1 MLSRLSLLAPR
12 AVLRSASMSAR
23 NVMVRMPM
31 RFPAMRVQIGLLTF
45 FAAEHLFKAEARCM
59 DAVDDDDDG
68 GDDGEDDGEDGEPLC
83 MDEVDDEEDGE
94 DDGEDAPLEEVRPE
108 GQSDLQLPS
117 YVQRQK

>member
-45 FAAEHLFKAEARCM
+45 FAAEHLFKAAARCS
-59 DAVDDDDDG
+59 AS
-68 GDDGEDDGEDGEPLC
+68 
-83 MDEVDDEEDGE
+83 EE
-94 DDGEDAPLEEVRPE
+94 AAARATFPYLRFTT
-108 GQSDLQLPS
+108 
-117 YVQRQK
+117 